1 MANELKFGWRSS
13 ESLTAEVY
21 KADTTLRETGI
32 TMTETG
38 TSGVYFGTPAAI
50 VAGDTVI
57 IDDGTN
63 KVGFGE
69 YQTGVNCELIEGD
82 GFVDTL
88 IGADGDTL
96 ETLSDEIDEIL
107 LEQRTVLNRY
117 DDNVQGE
124 SVTETINEDVLR
136 GRLRDQAILDVL
148 FRRVVF

>member
-1 MANELKFGWRSS
+1 MANELKFGFQSG
-13 ESLTAEVY
+13 ESLTAELL
-21 KADTTLRETGI
+21 KADASVRESGI

-38 TSGVYFGTPAAI
+38 TTGVYFGSPAAI

-88 IGADGDTL
+88 IGADSDTL
-96 ETLSDEIDEIL
+96 EDLSDQMDEIL
-107 LEQRTVLNRY
+107 LEQRLVLNVY
-117 DDNVQGE
+117 NENIGE
-124 SVTETINEDVLR
+124 SDGVTDVVASDWLAMDPR
-136 GRLRDQAILDVL
+136 S
-148 FRRVVF
+148 RRSARRRRRP